1 MIKNLKFF
9 FNEKKRLFII
19 YGILNF
25 LITNF
30 VLHISLFFIPIILA
44 TALSTITNIL
54 IGFYLYGKKV
64 FRVIK
69 FSRKLL
75 LYYLILSFCSWS
87 LNFLFIK
94 IMSEFG
100 IQRNL
105 AAIIII
111 PILSI
116 LSYVN
121 LNKFVFSTKNS

>member
-1 MIKNLKFF
+1 MIKNLKFL

-30 VLHISLFFIPIILA
+30 VLHLSLFLIPIIFA
-44 TALSTITNIL
+44 TALSTITNIF

-69 FSRKLL
+69 FSRKSL

-87 LNFLFIK
+87 SNFLFIK

-105 AAIIII
+105 AAIIIT

-121 LNKFVFSTKNS
+121 LNKFVFSKKNS

>member
-1 MIKNLKFF
+1 MIKNLKFL

-30 VLHISLFFIPIILA
+30 VLHLSLFLIPIILA
-44 TALSTITNIL
+44 TALSTITNIF

-69 FSRKLL
+69 FSRKSL

-121 LNKFVFSTKNS
+121 LNKFVFSKKNS